1 MASNVDLEARVAA
14 LEARLLDAEAVL
26 AIQDLKARYGAL
38 ADARYAGG
46 QVVEREALERIADLV
61 VKLFTEDAVWD
72 GGKTLGVCR
81 GHAAIRE
88 RFLAPTLSFSWH
100 YFVKPVIEVDGDRAR
115 ATWDILAPCSDAEGR
130 PLWMAG
136 LEEDEY
142 RRVDGRWLHSRM
154 GLKVAFMAPHDRGWG
169 KRAGF
174 RRVPG
179 DQSLE

>member
-1 MASNVDLEARVAA
+1 MVRNDDLEARVAA

-26 AIQDLKARYGAL
+26 AIQELKARYGAL

-46 QVVEREALERIADLV
+46 EVVEREALERIADRV
-61 VKLFTEDAVWD
+61 VHLFTEDAIWD
-72 GGKTLGVCR
+72 GGKALGVCQGR
-81 GHAAIRE
+81 PAIRE
-88 RFLAPTLSFSWH
+88 RFLQPTLSFSWH
-100 YFVKPVIEVDGDRAR
+100 YFVKPCIEVDGDTAR

-130 PLWMAG
+130 PMWMAG

-154 GLKVAFMAPHDRGWG
+154 GLRVAFMAPHERGWG

-174 RRVPG
+174 RRIPG
-179 DQSLE
+179 ES